1 MSKEEVISFFADY
14 GFLVDPEFLDQIPE
28 SMDKNEIL
36 ELLKDKNT
44 FVINNETLQ
53 FINKEFQSVDE
64 SVIPRKNSDIEIL
77 ESFREKPKKVEVQ
90 NFVSYFKSRYNQLKE
105 ILQRRNELV
114 GAISINRLKGKAND
128 RVALIGIISSK
139 KSTKNNH
146 LFLGLEDL
154 TGKVNLL
161 VSKNKDA
168 YNLAKELVL
177 DEVVGIIGNVGDNV
191 IFVDQIF
198 FPDIPVTKEFKKS
211 PEELYAVFISD
222 LHIGNKAFLKENF
235 EKFISWING
244 ENESDEQKKI
254 AEKIGYLF
262 IIGDLIEGV
271 GIYPSQEKDLA
282 IKDFYEQYKEFSKY
296 LKQVPKRIK
305 VIICP
310 GNHDALRLDE
320 PQPAIGENLIENLN
334 EMENVFSLSNPSF
347 VRIAQNET
355 FEGFDVLIYHGES
368 FTYYADAVD
377 SIRLAGGLTR
387 ADLILKFLLQRR
399 HLAPTHTSTSYLALN
414 KDYHVISKVP
424 DFFVSGHIHRCV
436 AANYNNITMLNC
448 STWVPQSDYMEK
460 RGIVPEPSKAILVN
474 LKTRDVRIMDFSENA
489 S

>member
-1 MSKEEVISFFADY
+1 MSKEEVISFFADH

-310 GNHDALRLDE
+310 GNHDALRISE
-320 PQPAIGENLIENLN
+320 PQPQLSREYAKSLWGLN
-334 EMENVFSLSNPSF
+334 NVIMVSNPALVNIHSSENF
-347 VRIAQNET
+347 P
-355 FEGFDVLIYHGES
+355 GFDVLVYHGGS
-368 FTYYADAVD
+368 FPYIAENVD
-377 SIRLAGGLTR
+377 SIRKAGRLKR
-387 ADLILKFLLQRR
+387 IDLIMKYIIQRR
-399 HLAPTHTSTSYLALN
+399 HLAPSHSSTLYIPDIE
-414 KDYHVISKVP
+414 KDNLVIDKVP
-424 DFFVSGHIHRCV
+424 DLFVSGHIHDTTI
-436 AANYNNITMLNC
+436 ANYRNITLMNAGC
-448 STWVPQSDYMEK
+448 WTGITENQEK
-460 RGIVPEPSKAILVN
+460 RGLIPDPCKAFMVN
-474 LKTRDVRIMDFSENA
+474 LKTREIKVLNFKG
-489 S
+489 